1 MCWSISY
8 LILKNSHLI
17 LQLLLISQLFMSV
30 MVSLLIKAVSTEL
43 QIPLEGEINLY
54 LMGDNSGKK
63 FFLEVLYF
71 AKYCLFRGFQKD

>member
-1 MCWSISY
+1 
-8 LILKNSHLI
+8 
-17 LQLLLISQLFMSV
+17 MSV
-30 MVSLLIKAVSTEL
+30 MVSLLIKAVLTEL